1 MPSYRLLAISLILYC
16 GAVSAI
22 AWRFH
27 AALVGEVQLS
37 TQEANRAF
45 TRLFVNENW
54 DRLKPALK
62 LGGSPQEIRSNP
74 LAQEADAVV
83 HRFARGTDLL
93 QVKIFDARGLVVYA
107 SDPALL
113 GQDESAS
120 PGVMAAIKGRIASE
134 LIHRDRFSNLDGDT
148 VARDLVA
155 SYVPVKGPNGVEA
168 VVEIYTDR
176 TASIDAAL
184 REWGRVVL
192 FVAGVLAALLAL
204 ALWQHARLQRERRQ
218 LEQSHAQALRLQ
230 QEATDELVL
239 SEQEKLRF
247 LWGVTQELQQ
257 PATRIVQTL
266 RRMAPPMVTGQAAK
280 LQQTATTQ
288 SLALQKRVQDFQTV
302 VQLSRGRLQTAQ
314 TPFHLGDLIRRL
326 GAELEQAAAQRPLE
340 IVAFV
345 SPQVDHVFVGD
356 GRRLQDILTVLL
368 DNALTVTAVGGI
380 QLRAH
385 HGAAGVELDVID
397 TGPGLSEAERQSFSD
412 SGERNNYLPTT
423 DHASLDDDQAHVSL
437 GLVMAQGL
445 AKAMG
450 GSLEARSSGGSGA
463 WFTLRLPL
471 TRADAPATS
480 APDIA

>member
-1 MPSYRLLAISLILYC
+1 MPAYRLLAISLILYC
-16 GAVSAI
+16 GAIAAI
-22 AWRFH
+22 GWRFH
-27 AALVGEVQLS
+27 SALVGEVQLS

-74 LAQEADAVV
+74 LAKEAEAVV

-113 GQDESAS
+113 GQDESTS
-120 PGVMAAIKGRIASE
+120 PRVMAAIKGRIASE
-134 LIHRDRFSNLDGDT
+134 LIHRDRFSSLDGET
-148 VARDLVA
+148 MARDLVA
-155 SYVPVKGPNGVEA
+155 SYVPVKGVNGVEA

-176 TASIDAAL
+176 TAAIDAAI
-184 REWGRVVL
+184 REWRQVVL
-192 FVAGVLAALLAL
+192 FVGGLLAALLAL
-204 ALWQHARLQRERRQ
+204 ALWQHGRLQRERRE
-218 LEQSHAQALRLQ
+218 LEQSHAQALQ
-230 QEATDELVL
+230 GQTETTHELVL
-239 SEQEKLRF
+239 AEQEKLRF
-247 LWGVTQELQQ
+247 LWGVTQELHQ
-257 PATRIVQTL
+257 PASKIVQTL

-280 LQQTATTQ
+280 LLQTATTQ

-302 VQLSRGRLQTAQ
+302 VQLNRGRLETAQ

-326 GAELEQAAAQRPLE
+326 GAQLEQATENRPLE

-345 SPQVDHVFVGD
+345 SPQVDHRFVGD
-356 GRRLQDILTVLL
+356 GRRLQEILTVLL
-368 DNALTVTAVGGI
+368 DNALAVTSVGGI

-385 HGAAGVELDVID
+385 HGAAGVEIDVID
-397 TGPGLSEAERQSFSD
+397 TGPGLTEAERQSFAD
-412 SGERNNYLPTT
+412 SGERNQYLPTT
-423 DHASLDDDQAHVSL
+423 DHASLDDEQAHVSL
-437 GLVMAQGL
+437 GLVLAQGL
-445 AKAMG
+445 SKAMG

-471 TRADAPATS
+471 TRAAELPQTHTDAA
-480 APDIA
+480 